1 MPDIFRE
8 DDQFR
13 CCMYLHV
20 RTGTVIL
27 GVLHILLQLVV
38 VSTLLMAALKH
49 DVATLKSPFDTVATT
64 NCQPRSPPTDIFYML
79 MHVVP
84 GFTIFHQSHSDFTSR
99 FRAENISH
107 REVFEAPQD
116 STKSDSLFN
125 LLMGGTSNSPKDVK
139 EETTV
144 KGEAEPVLQN
154 EAIKITTSKASPGP
168 RCVDRRTNTYFSLCL
183 ALISLAFGYLLVHGV
198 ISRQPAHLLPF
209 FCLQV
214 FDFVVALI
222 CMLGYMSSA
231 SDISHWLRL
240 KIASQEG
247 VSTSSIHLNSTSVSL
262 ILISTSCLILA
273 FKAYCIGMVWDCH
286 RYLLITNRHGLLPDF
301 SLSGISHFS
310 LAPFFGRRPLLLIRR
325 NRGDGSSGSGGRGG
339 DGGPP
344 DLTSVNGTAGVFV
357 DAVPT
362 EPPKDSALPKYEE
375 ALSIPA
381 NAFAPPPYFAPK
393 LTEETKGGLPT
404 TCPTTNTADA
414 GVANVLA
421 SSEVGPFAWF
431 NYFLDRLFSCE
442 LMNTLANAQTLLIFA
457 PLLPFHSSR
466 RLLPS

>member
-1 MPDIFRE
+1 MPDIFRQ

-49 DVATLKSPFDTVATT
+49 DVATLKSPFDTVATAS
-64 NCQPRSPPTDIFYML
+64 CQPRSPPTDIFYML

-84 GFTIFHQSHSDFTSR
+84 GFTIFHQSHSDFTTR
-99 FRAENISH
+99 FRAENMSH
-107 REVFEAPQD
+107 REIFEAPQD
-116 STKSDSLFN
+116 STKPGSLFN
-125 LLMGGTSNSPKDVK
+125 LLIGVNNDSPKDAK
-139 EETTV
+139 EETAP
-144 KGEAEPVLQN
+144 KGEATPAPLN
-154 EAIKITTSKASPGP
+154 EVAKTTTSKASPGP
-168 RCVDRRTNTYFSLCL
+168 RCADRRTNTYFSLCL

-231 SDISHWLRL
+231 SDISHWLRF

-301 SLSGISHFS
+301 SFSGVPHFS

-325 NRGDGSSGSGGRGG
+325 NRGDSSGVSGGRGG
-339 DGGPP
+339 DGGLP
-344 DLTSVNGTAGVFV
+344 DLTSADDTAGAFV

-393 LTEETKGGLPT
+393 STEEGKGRLST
-404 TCPTTNTADA
+404 SSPTTNTADTA
-414 GVANVLA
+414 GAGLTNVDDSRKDDDKKQC
-421 SSEVGPFAWF
+421 SSSGP
-431 NYFLDRLFSCE
+431 S
-442 LMNTLANAQTLLIFA
+442 IV
-457 PLLPFHSSR
+457 
-466 RLLPS
+466 

>member
-1 MPDIFRE
+1 MPDIFRQ

-49 DVATLKSPFDTVATT
+49 DVATLKSPFDSVATA

-84 GFTIFHQSHSDFTSR
+84 GFTIFHQSHSDFTTR
-99 FRAENISH
+99 FRAENMSR
-107 REVFEAPQD
+107 REIFETSQD
-116 STKSDSLFN
+116 STKPGSLFN
-125 LLMGGTSNSPKDVK
+125 LLIGETNDSPKN
-139 EETTV
+139 V
-144 KGEAEPVLQN
+144 KGGEAAPKGEVTPAFQK
-154 EAIKITTSKASPGP
+154 EATKTNTATAPPGP

-231 SDISHWLRL
+231 SDISHWLRF

-301 SLSGISHFS
+301 SFSGIPHFS

-325 NRGDGSSGSGGRGG
+325 NHGDSSSVSGGRGAN
-339 DGGPP
+339 GGLP
-344 DLTSVNGTAGVFV
+344 DLTSVDGTAGVFV

-362 EPPKDSALPKYEE
+362 EPPNDSALPKYEE

-393 LTEETKGGLPT
+393 ATEEAKGRLPT
-404 TCPTTNTADA
+404 TPPSTNTA
-414 GVANVLA
+414 GVTKADDSRKGDEKQC
-421 SSEVGPFAWF
+421 SSSGPTIA
-431 NYFLDRLFSCE
+431 
-442 LMNTLANAQTLLIFA
+442 
-457 PLLPFHSSR
+457 
-466 RLLPS
+466 

>member
-1 MPDIFRE
+1 MPDIFRQDE
-8 DDQFR
+8 QFR

-27 GVLHILLQLVV
+27 GLLHILLQLVV

-49 DVATLKSPFDTVATT
+49 DVATLKSFDTVATT

-79 MHVVP
+79 MHVIP
-84 GFTIFHQSHSDFTSR
+84 GFTIFHQSHSDFTGR
-99 FRAENISH
+99 FRTENISH
-107 REVFEAPQD
+107 RAIFEASQD
-116 STKSDSLFN
+116 STKPGRLFN
-125 LLMGGTSNSPKDVK
+125 LLIGGSNDSPKDAKVDGAASQGDVESTPK
-139 EETTV
+139 
-144 KGEAEPVLQN
+144 N
-154 EAIKITTSKASPGP
+154 EAVKITTPKSSSVP

-231 SDISHWLRL
+231 SDISHWLRF

-247 VSTSSIHLNSTSVSL
+247 VSTSSVHLNSTSVSL

-301 SLSGISHFS
+301 SLSGIPRFS

-325 NRGDGSSGSGGRGG
+325 NRGDSNGLSGGRGG
-339 DGGPP
+339 DGGLP
-344 DLTSVNGTAGVFV
+344 DLTSVDGTAGVFV
-357 DAVPT
+357 DAVPA
-362 EPPKDSALPKYEE
+362 EPPKDSALPKYEVRFYVD
-375 ALSIPA
+375 LS
-381 NAFAPPPYFAPK
+381 
-393 LTEETKGGLPT
+393 
-404 TCPTTNTADA
+404 
-414 GVANVLA
+414 
-421 SSEVGPFAWF
+421 
-431 NYFLDRLFSCE
+431 R
-442 LMNTLANAQTLLIFA
+442 
-457 PLLPFHSSR
+457 
-466 RLLPS
+466 